1 MSDKKLL
8 LGSSPHA
15 FSPVDTPRIMLS
27 VVIAL
32 IPATAYGI
40 FLYGVSALGVVAV
53 SVIAAVLSEFL
64 FRKVLGESM
73 TIGNFS
79 AVVTG
84 LLLAL
89 ILPPSTPLWMVALG
103 SVFAIVVAKEFF
115 GGLGANP
122 FNPALIGRAFLLM
135 SFPAA
140 ITSWSMPKGLALP
153 ADALSTATPLNL
165 LKQGNALADVAKY
178 FGASDTGA
186 FYRQLFMGYRSG
198 SIGESSILLVV
209 LGGLFLLGIGV
220 IQWVVPVSVLASTF
234 VFSWLLGMDPVLGL
248 LTGGIVFGAFFMA
261 TDYATRPLT
270 PLGQAIFGAGIGLIT
285 VLIRKFGGFPEGVT
299 YAILIMNAL
308 TPFLNKLRVKKY
320 GFVPPPKPAKP
331 AKGGS
336 R

>member
-1 MSDKKLL
+1 
-8 LGSSPHA
+8 
-15 FSPVDTPRIMLS
+15 MLS

-32 IPATAYGI
+32 VPATAYGI
-40 FLYGVSALGVVAV
+40 YLYGLPALGVVV
-53 SVIAAVLSEFL
+53 TSIAAAMLSEFV
-64 FRKVLGESM
+64 FRKIIKASTTVGD
-73 TIGNFS
+73 FS

-103 SVFAIVVAKEFF
+103 AIFAIVVAKEFF

-140 ITSWSMPKGLALP
+140 ITTWSMPKGLALA
-153 ADALSTATPLNL
+153 ADAVSTATPLNMI
-165 LKQGNALADVAKY
+165 KQGSTLADVAKY
-178 FGASDTGA
+178 FGATDTGA

-198 SIGESSILLVV
+198 SIGESSILLVL

-220 IQWVVPVSVLASTF
+220 VQWIVPISVLGSTF
-234 VFSWLLGMDPVLGL
+234 VFSWLLGMDPVLGIL
-248 LTGGIVFGAFFMA
+248 SGGIVFGAFFMA
-261 TDYATRPLT
+261 TDYATRPMT
-270 PLGQAIFGAGIGLIT
+270 QYGQALFGIGIGLIT
-285 VLIRKFGGFPEGVT
+285 VLIRKYGGYPEGVT
-299 YAILIMNAL
+299 YAILIMNTL

-331 AKGGS
+331 TKEASK
-336 R
+336 

>member
-27 VVIAL
+27 VIIAL

-40 FLYGVSALGVVAV
+40 YLYGVAALGVIVT
-53 SVIAAVLSEFL
+53 SVFFAVLSEFL
-64 FRKVLGESM
+64 FRKLLGESF

-79 AVVTG
+79 AMVTG

-103 SVFAIVVAKEFF
+103 AIFSIVVAKEFF

-198 SIGESSILLVV
+198 CIGESSILLVL

-234 VFSWLLGMDPVLGL
+234 LFSWLLGMDPVLGI

-270 PLGQAIFGAGIGLIT
+270 PLGQAIFGIGIGLIT
-285 VLIRKFGGFPEGVT
+285 VLIRKYGGFPEGVT

-320 GFVPPPKPAKP
+320 GFVPPPKPAKT
-331 AKGGS
+331 AKGGTK
-336 R
+336 